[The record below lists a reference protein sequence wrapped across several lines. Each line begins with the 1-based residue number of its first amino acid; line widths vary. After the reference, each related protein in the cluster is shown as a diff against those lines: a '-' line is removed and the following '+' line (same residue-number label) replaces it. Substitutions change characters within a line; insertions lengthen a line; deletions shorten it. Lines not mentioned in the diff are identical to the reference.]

1 MVLGLLWKWEFL
13 ELGNGL
19 LGLEKLCHEDIA
31 LLGQFCV
38 EVIAYCHEPYTEWP
52 WRVIKNISN
61 KFHPEA
67 LTIIILVALK
77 LENVGPTFQEAV
89 SRNSAK
95 LGNYKM
101 LVKLS
106 ETQK

>member
-1 MVLGLLWKWEFL
+1 MPLALHRMPEELLRTYQT
-13 ELGNGL
+13 N
-19 LGLEKLCHEDIA
+19 
-31 LLGQFCV
+31 
-38 EVIAYCHEPYTEWP
+38 
-52 WRVIKNISN
+52 
-61 KFHPEA
+61 HPEA
-67 LTIIILVALK
+67 LTIIIFVALK
-77 LENVGPTFQEAV
+77 LEKVGPTCQGAV

>member
-1 MVLGLLWKWEFL
+1 VLKSLPS
-13 ELGNGL
+13 
-19 LGLEKLCHEDIA
+19 A
-31 LLGQFCV
+31 
-38 EVIAYCHEPYTEWP
+38 
-52 WRVIKNISN
+52 ISLTQN
-61 KFHPEA
+61 APEEFHPEA
-67 LTIIILVALK
+67 LTIIIFVALK
-77 LENVGPTFQEAV
+77 LENVGPTFQGAV

>member
-1 MVLGLLWKWEFL
+1 MLKSLPSAISLTQNAPEELLRT
-13 ELGNGL
+13 
-19 LGLEKLCHEDIA
+19 D
-31 LLGQFCV
+31 Q
-38 EVIAYCHEPYTEWP
+38 T
-52 WRVIKNISN
+52 

-67 LTIIILVALK
+67 LTIIIFVALQ
-77 LENVGPTFQEAV
+77 LEKVGPTFQGAV